1 MVRIVFVLIVMH
13 FNYYQLTDG
22 IHVLL
27 DRFEQSLGQ
36 DIMWMDL
43 RVRKYNRTSTV
54 INGTVHLYQ
63 PASNDWQF
71 RLDVFY
77 SRLGNQQYNHLP
89 LKLPTAG
96 TCSFWDNLH
105 AAYPEYMRLF
115 VNVPEQGICPITP
128 REIMLLDA
136 EFPNE
141 AVPKRLV
148 NPGLYK
154 ALIRGYYERREIIS
168 YMIVLKAIEN

>member
-1 MVRIVFVLIVMH
+1 MVRFVFVLIVMH

-63 PASNDWQF
+63 PASNDWQV
-71 RLDVFY
+71 RDCKKHVK
-77 SRLGNQQYNHLP
+77 HL
-89 LKLPTAG
+89 LCLA
-96 TCSFWDNLH
+96 DNLDFL
-105 AAYPEYMRLF
+105 LF
-115 VNVPEQGICPITP
+115 FTVSSGCFLQPP
-128 REIMLLDA
+128 R
-136 EFPNE
+136 
-141 AVPKRLV
+141 
-148 NPGLYK
+148 
-154 ALIRGYYERREIIS
+154 
-168 YMIVLKAIEN
+168 